1 MCFYLGM
8 GLIGRFTCGFV
19 LLTESLA
26 KKDQALGGTASM
38 IGDVVATLYITF
50 FLRYI
55 SNDAFTIIWI
65 GFSLNIVAFIMSFW
79 IVESPVWL
87 VSVGRNDE
95 AIKNLKYIAK
105 LNGTKDFELLELRD
119 VTFETIDPEKEKNQ
133 VTGS

>member
-1 MCFYLGM
+1 
-8 GLIGRFTCGFV
+8 
-19 LLTESLA
+19 
-26 KKDQALGGTASM
+26 M